1 MTNTYTMLHGDCMSL
16 MSTMPEASYD
26 AVITDP
32 PYASGG
38 LSTAA
43 RDRDPR
49 VKYQLSGTRK
59 YYPTFANDNRDQRT
73 HLMWSVRWMEQ
84 ALRLTRPGGWLMV
97 FTDWRQLPLTSDAL
111 QIAGL
116 LQITAAFQSTSSI
129 CGIPHIIRRI
139 RLDHHD

>member
-73 HLMWSVRWMEQ
+73 HLMWSVRGWS
-84 ALRLTRPGGWLMV
+84 RPC
-97 FTDWRQLPLTSDAL
+97 A
-111 QIAGL
+111 
-116 LQITAAFQSTSSI
+116 
-129 CGIPHIIRRI
+129 
-139 RLDHHD
+139 

>member
-1 MTNTYTMLHGDCMSL
+1 MTNTHTMLHGDCMSL

-43 RDRDPR
+43 RAQDPR
-49 VKYQLSGTRK
+49 VKYQLSGTHK
-59 YYPTFANDNRDQRT
+59 YYPTFSNDTRDQRT

-84 ALRLTRPGGWLMV
+84 ALRLGPARLGTACLTDIPTRP
-97 FTDWRQLPLTSDAL
+97 L
-111 QIAGL
+111 QHPCRGL
-116 LQITAAFQSTSSI
+116 FLAV
-129 CGIPHIIRRI
+129 IRDGKK
-139 RLDHHD
+139 LW